1 MSATTVR
8 DDRLDLG
15 RLLATKAEAYGE
27 RPFVTDAP
35 TGETLSYAAFNAEA
49 NRIAHGLA
57 AMGVGLGDYV
67 CLMLPNSI
75 VYLATTYALKKLGAV
90 EVSINPSFSGP
101 ALARM
106 LSLTGAR
113 CLITHAGAIDAVAAV
128 IGDAPDV
135 STVIMMDGADA
146 ARGAFPDKHVVAF
159 ETVRSDDASNIA
171 ADIRDTDVQAI
182 LFTSGTTG
190 VSKGCM
196 ESHRYAVDTAIGCI
210 DAYELTSDDV
220 SYAPYPLFHI
230 GAAYYDILS
239 MLLVGGRVIL
249 RDGFS
254 LSAFWPEIARHGA
267 TWFMMLGSVQQL
279 LWTAD
284 PVPEEKTHRVR
295 TCWGTPLPIAKADF
309 ERRFGVHL
317 YPGGGYGSTDTG
329 WVVMPQNDNP
339 GGIVRDGW
347 SIAVVDDHDEPLPPG
362 TVGELVV
369 RAEKP
374 GIMSYGYFA
383 MPEKTVETRRN
394 LWFHT
399 GDRAMI
405 DTDGLFYFK
414 GRMSERIRVKGEM
427 VSAYEV
433 EEAVATHPGV
443 AECAVIGV
451 PDGRGE
457 EDLAL
462 FVVGREAADLGDADI
477 RDHCRDHLAKF
488 MVPRHIRFLTDMPRT
503 PTGKP
508 ATQALRAAFEGA
520 PRV

>member
-1 MSATTVR
+1 M
-8 DDRLDLG
+8 DDPRLDLG
-15 RLLATKAEAYGE
+15 RLLTAKAAQFSE
-27 RPFVTDAP
+27 RPFVTFVGPGAP
-35 TGETLSYAAFNAEA
+35 SGETLTYAAFNAEA
-49 NRIAHGLA
+49 CRIAHGFQDL
-57 AMGVGLGDYV
+57 GVGVGDYV

-75 VYLATTYALKKLGAV
+75 AYLAATYALKKIGAV
-90 EVSINPSFSGP
+90 EVSINPSFRGP

-106 LSLTGAR
+106 LALTGAHV
-113 CLITHAGAIDAVAAV
+113 LVTHAGALDAVAAV
-128 IGDAPDV
+128 IAEAPGLATVVMLDDAEA
-135 STVIMMDGADA
+135 GR
-146 ARGAFPDKHVVAF
+146 ARFPQHRVLTFDS
-159 ETVRSDDASNIA
+159 VRSDDASDLA

-196 ESHRYAVDTAIGCI
+196 ESHRYGVDTALGCI
-210 DAYELTSDDV
+210 DGFALTADDV

-230 GAAYYDILS
+230 GAAYYDILP
-239 MLLVGGRVIL
+239 MLMVGGRVVL

-254 LSAFWPEIARHGA
+254 LSAFWPEVAGFGV

-279 LWTAD
+279 LWTA
-284 PVPEEKTHRVR
+284 PPCAEERAHRVR
-295 TCWGTPLPIAKADF
+295 TCWGTPLPIPKADF
-309 ERRFGVHL
+309 EARFGVHL

-329 WVVMPQNDNP
+329 WVVNPQPDNL
-339 GGIVRDGW
+339 GGVVRDGW
-347 SIAVVDDHDEPLPPG
+347 RIAVVDAHDEPLPPG
-362 TVGELVV
+362 AVGELVV

-405 DTDGLFYFK
+405 DADGLFHFK

-433 EEAVATHPGV
+433 EEAAAAHADV

-457 EDLAL
+457 EELTL
-462 FVVGREAADLGDADI
+462 FVVARAGAATDAEALRA
-477 RDHCRDHLAKF
+477 HCAAALPGF
-488 MVPRHIRFLTDMPRT
+488 MVPAHVRFIDDMPRT

-508 ATQALRAAFEGA
+508 ATQALRALTAEAAA
-520 PRV
+520 P